1 MSLWQIQCNNRFNQ
15 NAARSK
21 MAANTASSAG
31 VTLYN
36 GAVMPWIALGTW
48 EAPPGQVGRAVE
60 AALASGYR
68 HLDCAHIYGNE
79 REVGSAL
86 RASRIPREELFITTK
101 IWNSFRTDQQ
111 VRRCCAKSLSDL
123 GVDYL
128 DLLLVHFPVGGRRAL
143 KECWQTMEA
152 LVTEGKCKAI
162 GISNYYEDDVADLL
176 SYARVKPA
184 CNQIELH
191 PRLPQDAL
199 VEYCKRQGMVVTA
212 YSPFGRGARGG
223 MLDHAVVAAIA
234 KKHGVAASSVLLG
247 WSLARGVPALPKSVT
262 PARIAQNNSEEVRG
276 LALDADD
283 VRALAGLEDGA
294 RFVAFFNHQSR

>member
-1 MSLWQIQCNNRFNQ
+1 M
-15 NAARSK
+15 
-21 MAANTASSAG
+21 
-31 VTLYN
+31 
-36 GAVMPWIALGTW
+36 
-48 EAPPGQVGRAVE
+48 
-60 AALASGYR
+60 
-68 HLDCAHIYGNE
+68 
-79 REVGSAL
+79 
-86 RASRIPREELFITTK
+86 
-101 IWNSFRTDQQ
+101 
-111 VRRCCAKSLSDL
+111 
-123 GVDYL
+123 
-128 DLLLVHFPVGGRRAL
+128 GGRRAL
-143 KECWQTMEA
+143 KECWQTMES
-152 LVTEGKCKAI
+152 LVDEGKCKAI

-234 KKHGVAASSVLLG
+234 RKHGVAASSVLLG

-262 PARIAQNNSEEVRG
+262 PARIAQNNSDEVRG